1 MEADRREMFR
11 EVANMDG
18 NSSLREELRSV
29 RLPMTEEKIERM
41 SRNELLDLI
50 TSVRMTIVD
59 GGMSERRLGVREV
72 NRNKEEIIREFE
84 RQKAEKIKREE
95 KTRVGLLEA
104 QKKRTEVEE
113 KEKQRLLEAEN
124 KRLEVGK
131 EKEEKRVL
139 EAETKRIAEEREEER
154 KRFLEEDKWWKEE
167 HRREAEEYKKLRE
180 KEKRGKIRKELE
192 RAIRGKVRRESYD
205 SLKKELLQARPEM
218 DLAEL
223 EKMLRW
229 NLVEA
234 ITEIRLE
241 SCSLETEVE
250 KEDRFI
256 EEGLALLQS
265 EERLLEEKEKEHL
278 EIEKKL
284 PIWPDE
290 YTDVKVLKYLE
301 QMNVYWKSE
310 RNRGM
315 DFKIAIDCVERMCK
329 ILLEKEEKKAEEG
342 RRIEED
348 RRRLDVEK
356 EKEAMRNE
364 EDRRCLELE
373 EKTMQSE
380 IEKETKRLEEEKIH
394 VELEKKKEARRNEE
408 DRRRIE
414 LEREKEIM
422 AQEKRAEEM
431 LAIQKRE
438 EARDEIKK
446 EIDRR
451 REEKER
457 YEEIMLK
464 MIENQTRSTKR
475 VGDAAERG
483 HRETKRGALETSG
496 RGGLQAGEFNM
507 ERTQDQT
514 TQRNGKNW
522 KEEKVLLE
530 NGDENYLDDKRRF
543 TRKGIG

>member
-1 MEADRREMFR
+1 MEADGREMFR

-59 GGMSERRLGVREV
+59 GGMSERRLGVRGV
-72 NRNKEEIIREFE
+72 SRNKEEIIREFE
-84 RQKAEKIKREE
+84 RQKAEKTKREE
-95 KTRVGLLEA
+95 KTLVGLLEA

-113 KEKQRLLEAEN
+113 KEK
-124 KRLEVGK
+124 KRL
-131 EKEEKRVL
+131 
-139 EAETKRIAEEREEER
+139 
-154 KRFLEEDKWWKEE
+154 LEEDKWWKEE

-180 KEKRGKIRKELE
+180 KVKRGKIRKELE

-315 DFKIAIDCVERMCK
+315 DFKIAIDCMERMCK

-364 EDRRCLELE
+364 EDRR
-373 EKTMQSE
+373 
-380 IEKETKRLEEEKIH
+380 
-394 VELEKKKEARRNEE
+394 
-408 DRRRIE
+408 
-414 LEREKEIM
+414 
-422 AQEKRAEEM
+422 
-431 LAIQKRE
+431 
-438 EARDEIKK
+438 
-446 EIDRR
+446 
-451 REEKER
+451 
-457 YEEIMLK
+457 
-464 MIENQTRSTKR
+464 
-475 VGDAAERG
+475 
-483 HRETKRGALETSG
+483 
-496 RGGLQAGEFNM
+496 
-507 ERTQDQT
+507 
-514 TQRNGKNW
+514 
-522 KEEKVLLE
+522 
-530 NGDENYLDDKRRF
+530 
-543 TRKGIG
+543 